1 MFLSCATPLDY
12 APFLSSLSQPQMD
25 GKKTTPK
32 QQILVDPVDLS
43 TTSTPEQPLGPGA
56 VASCPRKA
64 IPALGRVLL
73 LLAAPS
79 TRRFGVFWGGLCVYT
94 GLCTVEWPRC
104 GCHIP
109 SSPQTPPVPPQ
120 LPSPAPEGRELATK
134 QLNIH
139 SWSNGVKTKCVPQVF
154 AVGSAFPADTG
165 DEKGKDTWRGVIR
178 GAAPQPGLTAES

>member
-79 TRRFGVFWGGLCVYT
+79 TRRFGVFREGVFVFTWGCA
-94 GLCTVEWPRC
+94 
-104 GCHIP
+104 P
-109 SSPQTPPVPPQ
+109 SSGPNVAVTSHPAPRHHRSHHS
-120 LPSPAPEGRELATK
+120 SPAPHRRAG
-134 QLNIH
+134 
-139 SWSNGVKTKCVPQVF
+139 SWPQ
-154 AVGSAFPADTG
+154 S
-165 DEKGKDTWRGVIR
+165 
-178 GAAPQPGLTAES
+178 S